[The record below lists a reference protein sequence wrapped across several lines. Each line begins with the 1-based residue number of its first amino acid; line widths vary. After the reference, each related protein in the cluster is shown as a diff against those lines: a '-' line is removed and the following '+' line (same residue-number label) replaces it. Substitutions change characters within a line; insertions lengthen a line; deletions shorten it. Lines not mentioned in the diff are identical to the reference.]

1 MALCGDFQKRE
12 KGMTFLQTG
21 PQNDAVCDGLKSEAI
36 SLANG
41 SISMGPAKMAATGVH
56 LWLRCGLTYTA
67 THPDP
72 RRLSAPKWGQLG
84 ITILERAGRPQ
95 RNLAIC

>member
-1 MALCGDFQKRE
+1 MALCADFQKRE
-12 KGMTFLQTG
+12 KGMNFMRIG

-56 LWLRCGLTYTA
+56 L
-67 THPDP
+67 
-72 RRLSAPKWGQLG
+72 
-84 ITILERAGRPQ
+84 
-95 RNLAIC
+95 